1 MGGEGKKTTQENA
14 PWGPAQGYYK
24 DLYSKAQ
31 TAFDTN
37 QATPFTGEMWAG
49 PNQTQRDAIAGVKT
63 AAGQMTGAPELRN
76 LALSQINGDWLTP
89 DKNPFIKDV
98 VTAAT
103 RPMQEAFD
111 KNRLSITDQAIAQG
125 AYGGARQDL
134 EQLKALSGFTQDV
147 GDMSSGIY
155 AQNYANE
162 RGIQQNSGNLLDQA
176 NLLSLAGPTALAGA
190 GATEQGWEQGALDA
204 ALAKW
209 KLNQQQPWNGMSE
222 MANILGSGGFG
233 QTTTTAP
240 ATNPILG
247 VLQGLMGGAST
258 GASMGMG
265 IGGLAAG
272 AGLGAFAPWMLPFA
286 ALGGLAGGLS

>member
-1 MGGEGKKTTQENA
+1 MATDRTTTQENK
-14 PWGPAQGYYK
+14 PWGAAEGYYK
-24 DLYSKAQ
+24 NLYSKAQ
-31 TAFDTN
+31 KAFEAN
-37 QATPFTGEMWAG
+37 QNNPFTGELWAG
-49 PNQTQRDAIAGVKT
+49 PNQTQRDAVAGVKT
-63 AAGQMTGAPELRN
+63 AAGQMTGAEDLRA

-89 DKNPFIKDV
+89 DKNPYIKDV
-98 VTAAT
+98 VAAAT

-134 EQLKALSGFTQDV
+134 EQLKALEGLTRNV

-162 RGIQQNSGNLLDQA
+162 RNIQQNSGNLLDQA

-190 GATEQGWEQGALDA
+190 GATEQSWDQGALDA

-209 KLNQQQPWNGMSE
+209 KLNQQQPWAGMNE
-222 MANILGSGGFG
+222 FANILGSGGFG
-233 QTTTTAP
+233 TTSTTTPAP
-240 ATNPILG
+240 NPILG
-247 VLQGLMGGAST
+247 VLQGLMGGATT

-265 IGGLAAG
+265 IGGLTAG

-286 ALGGLAGGLS
+286 ALGGLAGGLG